1 MILFWHKYKYF
12 PYEKELAIREVESLF
27 PGVSYSE
34 QKDGLYLDLIQTP
47 ENISK
52 LYRLVYFSA
61 FGDNLQ
67 TSETLQNKLEN
78 SNGKLFNRQVTRYST
93 HGIHEYKGK
102 FNPQIVRVLLNIFSP
117 SPDAKVLDP
126 FCGSG
131 TTLLECTHLGIK
143 SLGID
148 INPLAVFIANTKQ
161 KAVKIDVALLKK
173 YLEQLENDIIKSQ
186 FSISDST
193 PRLLYLKQ
201 WFPKQQLGELEKLR
215 NILTTYPSEIRD
227 FFLVTASN
235 LLRDYSYQDPVD
247 LRIRRRKTPLPEIPF
262 WEQFKS
268 KAFEYIKSIEGVQ
281 EVLHLNAQYGTAV
294 CDDIKNVS
302 PDADCNFDF
311 AITSPPY
318 ATALPYIDTQR
329 LSLVWLDM
337 IQPDQ
342 IMPLDMSLIGS
353 REIRNKQL
361 VEGNSVLLAN
371 KRGLA
376 TKQFQ
381 FCMALKN
388 ALKETD
394 GFRRQAVPYLLY
406 RYFSDMQ
413 DMFISV
419 RSLLKF
425 NAIYVLVVGSNHTTL
440 GGTKISIETPKHLAD
455 IASECGWSVEEI
467 KELQTYQRYG
477 YNIKNATTAESL
489 IVLRAK

>member
-12 PYEKELAIREVESLF
+12 PYEKDLAIREVESLF
-27 PGVSYSE
+27 PGASYSV
-34 QKDGLYLDLIQTP
+34 QKDGIFLDLIQTS

-61 FGDNLQ
+61 FGDEQ
-67 TSETLQNKLEN
+67 QRFDTLQNKLES
-78 SNGKLFNRQVTRYST
+78 SNGKLLKRQATRYSA

-102 FNPQIVRVLLNIFSP
+102 FNPQIVRALLNIYSP
-117 SPDAKVLDP
+117 SLKTKVLDP

-131 TTLLECTHLGIK
+131 TTLLECTHLGIN
-143 SLGID
+143 SFGVD

-161 KAVKIDVALLKK
+161 KAVKTDAKLFKK
-173 YLEQLENDIIKSQ
+173 YLDQLESDIAISQ
-186 FSISDST
+186 FLSPVST
-193 PRLLYLKQ
+193 QRLVYLKQ
-201 WFPKQQLGELEKLR
+201 WFPEQQLEELEKLR
-215 NILTTYPSEIRD
+215 NTLTTYPTAIRD
-227 FFLVTASN
+227 FFLVIASN
-235 LLRDYSYQDPVD
+235 LLRDYSYQDPGD

-268 KAFEYIKSIEGVQ
+268 KAIEYIKSIEGTQ
-281 EVLHLNAQYGTAV
+281 QVLNLNTQNGSAI
-294 CDDIKNVS
+294 CNDIKKLNT
-302 PDADCNFDF
+302 DIDYQFDF

-337 IQPDQ
+337 IQPDE

-361 VEGNSVLLAN
+361 IEGNSILCSN
-371 KRGLA
+371 ERGLSL
-376 TKQFQ
+376 KQFQ
-381 FCMALKN
+381 FCMKLKN
-388 ALKETD
+388 ALKESD

-406 RYFSDMQ
+406 RYFADMQ
-413 DMFISV
+413 NMFISV
-419 RSLLKF
+419 RKLLKL
-425 NAIYVLVVGSNHTTL
+425 NAVYALVVGSNHTTL
-440 GGTKISIETPKHLAD
+440 GGTKISIETPTHLAD

-467 KELQTYQRYG
+467 KELQIYQRYG